1 MEQRLG
7 YEIKRRQGELV
18 GGRFIFVGPI
28 LHMDEMVESID
39 SKFTSYGWKTD
50 RSIWL
55 FPRSE
60 LVFSKGDRRVLVI
73 LDADQLE
80 PAMSR
85 AVYKVSLVDQADV
98 DSNSASD

>member
-1 MEQRLG
+1 
-7 YEIKRRQGELV
+7 
-18 GGRFIFVGPI
+18 
-28 LHMDEMVESID
+28 MDEMVESID
-39 SKFTSYGWKTD
+39 SKFTSNGWKTD
-50 RSIWL
+50 RSTWL

-85 AVYKVSLVDQADV
+85 AVYKVSLADQAEI
-98 DSNSASD
+98 DSSPASD